1 MGASASANPLTDG
14 AWHAGM
20 REWPV
25 QTQQRKPGERG
36 WVGARPTLDGSA
48 VGMLAAQYSR
58 VLRV

>member
-25 QTQQRKPGERG
+25 QAQQRKPGERG

-48 VGMLAAQYSR
+48 VGMLAAQ
-58 VLRV
+58 